1 MWPDESLAQMQTSLS
16 PFSRQFSFL
25 FVFVLFFLFFF
36 GGGGG
41 GGGWRGGGV
50 VGRSCLTNQFF
61 LSRGQIATSLP
72 NPFLDN
78 FKLVSVLLIHNA

>member
-25 FVFVLFFLFFF
+25 FVFVFVLFCFVFS

-41 GGGWRGGGV
+41 GVGGEGVWLAGV
-50 VGRSCLTNQFF
+50 VLQTSFF
-61 LSRGQIATSLP
+61 
-72 NPFLDN
+72 
-78 FKLVSVLLIHNA
+78 